1 MIRVNLLADQTAHE
15 HKRFAVPDITGVGL
29 MCLAMSLLTAVAMGI
44 WEFHI
49 HRQIE
54 AAAEKCAGL
63 RTAELHLQEIKKQI
77 EEQYRMMQN
86 RRRRIDEIEG
96 LREKQ
101 TDPLL
106 LLNAILQ
113 SVPPDGDIW
122 LTSLIQNSDNISIV
136 GFTMNTEVI
145 PDVMNNLGASGVFDT
160 VDLQEIESQRQASKF
175 SLLCSGTGKTQVE

>member
-1 MIRVNLLADQTAHE
+1 MIRVNLLEDQTAHE

-29 MCLAMSLLTAVAMGI
+29 ICLAISLLTAAGMGT
-44 WEFHI
+44 WEFHV

-54 AAAEKCAGL
+54 AATQKRAGL
-63 RTAELHLQEIKKQI
+63 RTAELHMQEIKKQI
-77 EEQYRMMQN
+77 EEYHRIKQN
-86 RRRRIDEIEG
+86 RRRRIDGIER
-96 LREKQ
+96 LRKKQ

-106 LLNAILQ
+106 LLNTILQ

-122 LTSLIQNSDNISIV
+122 LTSLTQNSDNISIV

-145 PDVMNNLGASGVFDT
+145 PDVMNNLGASGIFNT

-175 SLLCSGTGKTQVE
+175 SLLCSGSRKTQVE